1 MLPVAVGMGEGGS
14 FYRPMAVSI
23 IGGTITSTL
32 LTLLVIPS
40 FYDSIER
47 KREHLIEKF
56 LARQAR
62 WNVVTSVGLTGLE
75 VVATLV
81 GARLVY
87 RGLKAV
93 FGRFFSLSRA
103 AA

>member
-1 MLPVAVGMGEGGS
+1 
-14 FYRPMAVSI
+14 MAVSI
-23 IGGTITSTL
+23 IGGTITSTF

-47 KREHLIEKF
+47 KRENLIKKF

-62 WNVVTSVGLTGLE
+62 WNVLISLVLTGLE
-75 VVATLV
+75 MLGTLV

-93 FGRFFSLSRA
+93 FGRFFGLARA

>member
-1 MLPVAVGMGEGGS
+1 
-14 FYRPMAVSI
+14 
-23 IGGTITSTL
+23 
-32 LTLLVIPS
+32 LLVIPS

-47 KREHLIEKF
+47 KRENLIKKF

-62 WNVVTSVGLTGLE
+62 WNVLISLALTGLE
-75 VVATLV
+75 MLATLV

-87 RGLKAV
+87 RGFKAV
-93 FGRFFSLSRA
+93 LGRFFGLARA

>member
-1 MLPVAVGMGEGGS
+1 
-14 FYRPMAVSI
+14 MAVSI

-47 KREHLIEKF
+47 KRENLIKKF

-62 WNVVTSVGLTGLE
+62 WNVLISLVLTGLE
-75 VVATLV
+75 MLAMLV
-81 GARLVY
+81 GARLLY

-93 FGRFFSLSRA
+93 FGRFVGLSRA
-103 AA
+103 TA